1 MKWFKKNKLMLIA
14 IVVFVIIVLVGYNAL
29 KVFFPSTDSAIYGDR
44 LDSKVPVDQKL
55 YDEVKERIS
64 KLEYTKDVSVTEK
77 GRIINIIVTVMDST
91 SISASKDI
99 SKLILEGFSDSQI
112 GYYDFQLMIKKEDA
126 KENDFPIIAYKQHN
140 STDFYWNRDREK
152 TVEEAEGDK

>member
-77 GRIINIIVTVMDST
+77 GRIINIIVSVMDST